1 MPEISAGLWLI
12 ILVPF
17 LIGLAIVLWVI
28 HVLFQERRGRAS
40 GDGMAS
46 WRGASARWAKPKD
59 VKHLVLNQGQ
69 PVPGRIRLGWL
80 GKFLIGSRQ
89 NRSVLVMAPSGSGKT
104 PRVLVPAV
112 NNHAGP
118 AVVGSVKTDAYWL
131 THQMREQSASKRGG
145 QVFVFDPTNFSGLA
159 SCRWSPLLGV
169 EDYAGATR
177 AADVLVAT
185 ARPIDSRGMSG
196 QEFWDSQ
203 GRQFVAPLL
212 FAAVKSGSSITDVLM
227 WMNMTGGD
235 EYVTDLLEQ
244 IGDRVALA
252 AWNNMLASEPRFLTS
267 VRATAKSIMEI
278 WGRPEIAETV
288 DISADKP
295 LPLLDLDR
303 LLDDSDSTL
312 YLVAPASEQQTYTPI
327 YETLVNAVLK
337 RFETRAQTAGVP
349 PARPLLLAIDEAAQ
363 IAPLRRLD
371 EVLSKSAGEG
381 VMPMLVWQSVSQIQK
396 IYGRAAAS
404 TVLANT
410 WAKMYLPG
418 INDPETLRSITDAVG
433 TDMYAARSRN
443 RSATGSSV
451 SVSYRAEQVAPAW
464 WVRAMSDNQAI
475 AVCGSLSAM
484 RLKIPA
490 WFEDDFLRSQVDPQ
504 AASLFDSYYQPANDQ
519 KTRKVSQ

>member
-1 MPEISAGLWLI
+1 MVEMSGFRWLI
-12 ILVPF
+12 VLLPAIVGLVVV
-17 LIGLAIVLWVI
+17 GLALTSVI
-28 HVLFQERRGRAS
+28 AERRGRVK
-40 GDGMAS
+40 GDGMAL
-46 WRGASARWAKPKD
+46 WRHSSARWAKPRN
-59 VKHLVLNQGQ
+59 VKHLALVEGE
-69 PVPGRIRLGWL
+69 PMPGRIRLGWL
-80 GKFLIGSRQ
+80 GNRLVGTRQ

-131 THQMREQSASKRGG
+131 THLMREKAAASRGG
-145 QVFVFDPTNFSGLA
+145 DVFVFDPTNFSGLA

-169 EDYAGATR
+169 NDYAGAAR
-177 AADVLVAT
+177 AADVLVLT
-185 ARPIDSRGMSG
+185 ARPVDSRGMSG

-244 IGDRVALA
+244 IGDRSALA
-252 AWNNMLASEPRFLTS
+252 AWTNMMASEPRFLTS
-267 VRATAKSIMEI
+267 VRATAKAIMEI

-288 DISADKP
+288 DISSDKP

-337 RFETRAQTAGVP
+337 RFETRAQTAGIP
-349 PARPLLLAIDEAAQ
+349 PARPLLLAIDEAAH
-363 IAPLRRLD
+363 IAPLRHLD
-371 EVLSKSAGEG
+371 EVLSKAAGEG
-381 VMPMLVWQSVSQIQK
+381 VMPLLVWQSISQIQK
-396 IYGRAAAS
+396 IYGRAAAA

-418 INDPETLRSITDAVG
+418 IDDPETLRAISGAVG
-433 TDMYAARSRN
+433 TDMYAARTRN
-443 RSATGSSV
+443 RYAGGGSV
-451 SVSYRAEQVAPAW
+451 SVSYRDEQVAPPW
-464 WVRAMSDNQAI
+464 WIRALAQNQSI
-475 AVCGSLSAM
+475 AVCGSLPAM

-490 WFEDDFLRSQVDPQ
+490 WFEDDFLRSQVDSQ
-504 AASLFDSYYQPANDQ
+504 AASLFDSYYQPSL
-519 KTRKVSQ
+519 KTRRVT

>member
-1 MPEISAGLWLI
+1 MLNLSWWVLVLI
-12 ILVPF
+12 VFLAVLGVLVIF
-17 LIGLAIVLWVI
+17 WVG
-28 HVLFQERRGRAS
+28 HVLLQERRGRAG

-59 VKHLVLNQGQ
+59 VKHLALTQGQ
-69 PVPGRIRLGWL
+69 PTPGRIRLGWL
-80 GKFLIGSRQ
+80 GNILVGARQ

-131 THQMREQSASKRGG
+131 THEMREQAARARRG

-244 IGDRVALA
+244 IGEPTALA

-278 WGRPEIAETV
+278 WGRPEIASTV
-288 DISADKP
+288 DISPEAP

-337 RFETRAQTAGVP
+337 RFEARAQTVGVP

-371 EVLSKSAGEG
+371 EVLSKAAGEG

-418 INDPETLRSITDAVG
+418 INDPETLRAITDAVG
-433 TDMYAARSRN
+433 TDMYASRSRN
-443 RSATGSSV
+443 RSASGSSV

-464 WVRAMSDNQAI
+464 WIRALGENQAI
-475 AVCGSLSAM
+475 AVCGSLPAM

-490 WFEDDFLRSQVDPQ
+490 WFEDDFLRSQVDGQ
-504 AASLFDSYYQPANDQ
+504 AAELFDSYYQPPAQ
-519 KTRKVSQ
+519 GKTRRVS